1 MCVPTVLITIA
12 WVVPISTR
20 NLPVSAFRLQ
30 DAEFCRHM
38 PGMDNPLNELRSLAA
53 KAENRRTET
62 GIPRVAMVQGKI
74 PEHMLAAVYDPM
86 INVIL
91 QGSKSMSV
99 GDRTLR
105 YDPATYFVMSIDL
118 PAVGAV
124 HPSVS
129 GEPYLAVSLTLDP
142 TVLSTLFADLPEP
155 ASRVDN
161 TLGFSVAPVTPD
173 LMDAWVRM
181 LRLMGDPDAI
191 AALAPVYERE
201 IIFRVLQGPH
211 GWMLREIAAPDTAM
225 ARVNMAIQWIRRDF
239 AEPIGV
245 ERLAER
251 ASMSVSAFHRHFKAV
266 TSLSPLQYQKRVR
279 LLQARTLMV
288 AHAKSVMAAAFEVGY
303 ESATQF
309 SRDYSR
315 VFGLPPAQ
323 DVGRIFRETSASGQP
338 AC

>member
-1 MCVPTVLITIA
+1 MHA
-12 WVVPISTR
+12 
-20 NLPVSAFRLQ
+20 
-30 DAEFCRHM
+30 
-38 PGMDNPLNELRSLAA
+38 MDNQLNELRSLAA

-62 GIPRVAMVQGKI
+62 GIPRVAMVKGKI

-86 INVIL
+86 VNVIL
-91 QGSKSMSV
+91 QGSKSMTV

-118 PAVGAV
+118 PAVGSV
-124 HPSVS
+124 HPAES

-142 TVLSTLFADLPEP
+142 TVLSTLFADLPKP
-155 ASRVDN
+155 ASRLDY
-161 TLGFSVAPVTPD
+161 TPGFSVATMTTD

-181 LRLMGDPDAI
+181 LRLMGDPAAI

-201 IIFRVLQGPH
+201 IIFRVLQGPL
-211 GWMLREIAAPDTAM
+211 GWMLREIAAPDSAM
-225 ARVNMAIQWIRRDF
+225 ARVNLAVQWIRQDF
-239 AEPIGV
+239 AQPIGV

-266 TSLSPLQYQKRVR
+266 TNLSPLQYQKRVR

-288 AHAKSVMAAAFEVGY
+288 ANAKSVMAAAFEVGY

-309 SRDYSR
+309 SRDYAK
-315 VFGLPPAQ
+315 VFGLPPSQDASKIHAQ
-323 DVGRIFRETSASGQP
+323 ARAIGGE
-338 AC
+338 